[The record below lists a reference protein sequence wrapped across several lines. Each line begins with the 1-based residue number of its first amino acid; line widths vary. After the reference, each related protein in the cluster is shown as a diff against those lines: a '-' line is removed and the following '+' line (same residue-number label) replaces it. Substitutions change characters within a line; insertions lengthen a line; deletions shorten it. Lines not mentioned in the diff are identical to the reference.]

1 MKLGTEFPIKVRK
14 RMVQSSA
21 LFRYAAT
28 AMPSGR
34 EMRRVSSIALA
45 AMASV

>member
-1 MKLGTEFPIKVRK
+1 MKLGTAFPIKVRK
-14 RMVQSSA
+14 RTVQSSA

-34 EMRRVSSIALA
+34 EMRSVSSIALPA
-45 AMASV
+45 IVSV